1 MHADQVCVVAA
12 GVVTPGCDDVEEL
25 WRRAQDGPPVFGPSA
40 RFRGLESLARLTHS
54 DTGEPYEL
62 RFGEVPAATTDDAGD
77 LQVSWLRRAL
87 HQCVTTTSPGSTGR
101 TGLFLA
107 SSTDT
112 SYEMDLALAADALA
126 DQIAA
131 RLPGDRRD
139 AIRRKIAQADPCAQR
154 GHAEFLPHHQAVRAA
169 KGLLPPGTRVLISDN
184 ICPSALYSVD
194 LGVRHLLDGEVDI
207 AFCGGVSSHGPLRQV
222 YFGEMG
228 TLSRAGQ
235 LRAFDAAADGTVFSE
250 GAGIVAL
257 KRMSDALRDN
267 DTVLAVLAGFGAAC
281 DGKSKAIFAP
291 SQEGQTRA
299 MTRARDVNGVAGAE
313 VAWIIGHG
321 TATLAGDA
329 TELRSIAAAH
339 PGGAPW
345 ITGNKAMLGHTG
357 MACGIVSLIQA
368 AIGLHRSTVPRQPN
382 HTSLPEYARS
392 LSLRVPAAPVP
403 LAAEEPSFVGVFA
416 CGLGG
421 INGHQLLYP
430 AGPPTRAVR
439 SAPPASCDELV
450 LVRWSALLPGK
461 PEDES
466 VADQLARGGD
476 PTGTTRF
483 EDPYPL
489 PPFASSLIVP
499 KVAAQLD
506 VSQLLTAELAGR
518 LAGSG
523 DGTPLWEG
531 LEERT
536 GVFGA
541 RYGVSRSAVES
552 TVRCL
557 GDGLAE
563 TLDGEEKAAAEQY
576 LRELR
581 DRGQA
586 IGPYSLVGR
595 MSSIALGWV
604 GNRRNLRG
612 PTMMVDAGE
621 ASGLAALHTA
631 GCYLRRGDIDLALVM
646 AWNTDAFGGAC
657 ASGSEGQEIAE
668 GAFGVA
674 IARPYT
680 AAARGWQVLARVRT
694 ELAPTPA
701 AAPPRRS
708 TSYLA
713 ADGVLDVI
721 RGVVRGALP
730 QRFSTES
737 GPTVHVLPPLP

>member
-1 MHADQVCVVAA
+1 MSR
-12 GVVTPGCDDVEEL
+12 T
-25 WRRAQDGPPVFGPSA
+25 S
-40 RFRGLESLARLTHS
+40 S
-54 DTGEPYEL
+54 
-62 RFGEVPAATTDDAGD
+62 RFGEVPAAPGDDAGD

-87 HQCVTTTSPGSTGR
+87 HQCVTTTSPGPTGR

-126 DQIAA
+126 AQTAA

-139 AIRRKIAQADPCAQR
+139 AIRRKLAQADPCAHR
-154 GHAEFLPHHQAVRAA
+154 GHTEFLPHHQAVRAA
-169 KGLLPPGTRVLISDN
+169 KGLLPPDTHVLVSDN

-194 LGVRHLLDGEVDI
+194 LGVRHLLDGEVDV

-228 TLSRAGQ
+228 TLSHTGQ

-250 GAGIVAL
+250 GAGVVAL
-257 KRMSDALRDN
+257 KRMSDALRDG

-299 MTRARDVNGVAGAE
+299 MTRAGDVNGVTGAE
-313 VAWIIGHG
+313 VSWIIGHG

-339 PGGAPW
+339 AGGTPW
-345 ITGNKAMLGHTG
+345 VTGNKAMLGHTG

-382 HTSLPEYARS
+382 HASLPEYARS
-392 LSLRVPAAPVP
+392 LSVRVPSAPVP
-403 LAAEEPSFVGVFA
+403 LAAEERSFVGVFA

-421 INGHQLLYP
+421 INGHQLLC
-430 AGPPTRAVR
+430 PPGTRTRAVR

-466 VADQLARGGD
+466 VAHRLSRGDD
-476 PTGTTRF
+476 PADTTRF
-483 EDPYPL
+483 EAPYPL

-506 VSQLLTAELAGR
+506 MSQLLAAELAGR

-523 DGTPLWEG
+523 DDTPWWQG

-557 GDGLAE
+557 GDGLAA

-576 LRELR
+576 LRELH
-581 DRGQA
+581 DRSRA
-586 IGPYSLVGR
+586 IGPYSLVGH
-595 MSSIALGWV
+595 MSSIALGWIS
-604 GNRRNLRG
+604 NRRNLRG
-612 PTMMVDAGE
+612 PTMMVDAGA
-621 ASGLAALHTA
+621 ASGLAAVHTA

-646 AWNTDAFGGAC
+646 AWNTDAFGSTG
-657 ASGSEGQEIAE
+657 SVVSEGGESAE
-668 GAFGVA
+668 GAFAVA
-674 IARPYT
+674 LARPET

-694 ELAPTPA
+694 ELASAPA

-708 TSYLA
+708 KSYLA

-721 RGVVRGALP
+721 RSVVRDTLP
-730 QRFSTES
+730 QRFSAES

>member
-1 MHADQVCVVAA
+1 M
-12 GVVTPGCDDVEEL
+12 
-25 WRRAQDGPPVFGPSA
+25 
-40 RFRGLESLARLTHS
+40 
-54 DTGEPYEL
+54 
-62 RFGEVPAATTDDAGD
+62 
-77 LQVSWLRRAL
+77 RRAL
-87 HQCVTTTSPGSTGR
+87 NQCVTTMASGPTGQ

-112 SYEMDLALAADALA
+112 SYEMDLALAADELA
-126 DQIAA
+126 DRTAA
-131 RLPGDRRD
+131 RLPGGRRD

-154 GHAEFLPHHQAVRAA
+154 GHAEFLPHHLAVRAA
-169 KGLLPPGTRVLISDN
+169 KGLLPPDTCVLISDN
-184 ICPSALYSVD
+184 ICPSALYAVD
-194 LGVRHLLDGEVDI
+194 LGVRHLLDGEVDV

-222 YFGEMG
+222 YFAEMG
-228 TLSRAGQ
+228 TLSRTGQ

-257 KRMSDALRDN
+257 KRMRDALRDR
-267 DTVLAVLAGFGAAC
+267 DTVLAVLAGFGAAS
-281 DGKSKAIFAP
+281 DGRSKAIFAP

-299 MTRARDVNGVAGAE
+299 MTRARDVNGIVGAD

-321 TATLAGDA
+321 TATPAGDA

-345 ITGNKAMLGHTG
+345 VTGNKAMLGHTG

-382 HTSLPEYARS
+382 HAALPEYARS
-392 LSLRVPAAPVP
+392 LSLQVPSTAVE
-403 LAAEEPSFVGVFA
+403 LTAEEPSFAGVFA

-421 INGHQLLYP
+421 VNGYQLLCSP
-430 AGPPTRAVR
+430 RQQARVLR
-439 SAPPASCDELV
+439 SSPPASCDELV
-450 LVRWSALLPGK
+450 LVRWSALLPEK

-466 VADQLARGGD
+466 VADRLSRGDD
-476 PTGTTRF
+476 PADATRF
-483 EDPYPL
+483 ESPYPL
-489 PPFASSLIVP
+489 PPFASSLIAP

-506 VSQLLTAELAGR
+506 TSQLVTAELAGR

-523 DGTPLWEG
+523 DDAPLWEG

-541 RYGVSRSAVES
+541 QYGVSRSAVES
-552 TVRCL
+552 TLRCL
-557 GDGLAE
+557 GDFLAE
-563 TLDGEEKAAAEQY
+563 TLDGEEKAAAVDY

-595 MSSIALGWV
+595 MSSIALGWIS
-604 GNRRNLRG
+604 NRRNLRG

-621 ASGLAALHTA
+621 TSGLAAVHTA

-646 AWNTDAFGGAC
+646 AWNTNAAGNATRSLGIEED
-657 ASGSEGQEIAE
+657 EVAE
-668 GAFGVA
+668 GAFAVA
-674 IARPYT
+674 LARPDT
-680 AAARGWQVLARVRT
+680 AAARGWPVLARLRT
-694 ELAPTPA
+694 ELAPVSS
-701 AAPPRRS
+701 AAPRPGS
-708 TSYLA
+708 ISYLA

-721 RGVVRGALP
+721 RCVVQGALP
-730 QRFSTES
+730 QRFSAES